1 MDSEIEQLKNEIE
14 EMKNENEQLKNEI
27 GQLEKENEKLRNR
40 YVPDEKNTQSTFVV
54 EIEED
59 SNNYIVKTKCLYD
72 GICHK
77 RDVEGKIYYVK
88 FLPCADVFN
97 RYTIERFYDLINKYD
112 GCIYPKC
119 HKYIIPKSSC
129 DHEELTK
136 DIEDIIEDTRSELNW
151 HSDDDWPICDSDDS
165 DDESDDSDKNVL
177 AYDEDEEDEEY
188 ADICWLD

>member
-1 MDSEIEQLKNEIE
+1 MESEIAQLKNAIEQLK
-14 EMKNENEQLKNEI
+14 
-27 GQLEKENEKLRNR
+27 KENEKLNVENEKLNVENEKLRSR
-40 YVPDEKNTQSTFVV
+40 YVPDEEDTQSTFVV

-72 GICHK
+72 GLCHK
-77 RDVEGKIYYVK
+77 RDVEGKVYYVK
-88 FLPCADVFN
+88 CLPCADVFN

-136 DIEDIIEDTRSELNW
+136 DIEEIIEDTQEELNW
-151 HSDDDWPICDSDDS
+151 HSDVDWQICEDDS
-165 DDESDDSDKNVL
+165 DEDDSDEDDSDEDDSDKT
-177 AYDEDEEDEEY
+177 D
-188 ADICWLD
+188 

>member
-1 MDSEIEQLKNEIE
+1 MNSEIEQLKKEIEQLKNEN
-14 EMKNENEQLKNEI
+14 MQLNDENYN
-27 GQLEKENEKLRNR
+27 LRKR
-40 YVPDEKNTQSTFVV
+40 YVPDEEDTQSTFVV

-59 SNNYIVKTKCLYD
+59 SDNYIVKTKCLYD
-72 GICHK
+72 GICRK
-77 RDVEGKIYYVK
+77 RNVEGKVYYVK
-88 FLPCADVFN
+88 CLPCADVFN

-136 DIEDIIEDTRSELNW
+136 DIEEIIEDTKEELNW
-151 HSDDDWPICDSDDS
+151 YSEGDWRISEDEDES

>member
-1 MDSEIEQLKNEIE
+1 MESEIEQLKNEIE
-14 EMKNENEQLKNEI
+14 QLKKENEQLK
-27 GQLEKENEKLRNR
+27 KENEQLGEENDNMRHR
-40 YVPDEKNTQSTFVV
+40 YVPDEEDTQSTFVV

-136 DIEDIIEDTRSELNW
+136 DIEEIIADTKEELNW
-151 HSDDDWPICDSDDS
+151 YSDVNWPICDSDDS
-165 DDESDDSDKNVL
+165 DDDDCNEC
-177 AYDEDEEDEEY
+177 DEDEDEDEDE
-188 ADICWLD
+188 DDGIVWMN

>member
-1 MDSEIEQLKNEIE
+1 MESEIAQLKKEIEQLK
-14 EMKNENEQLKNEI
+14 KENEQLKE
-27 GQLEKENEKLRNR
+27 ENEQLGEENDNMRHR
-40 YVPDEKNTQSTFVV
+40 CVPDEEDTQSTFVV

-129 DHEELTK
+129 DYEELTK
-136 DIEDIIEDTRSELNW
+136 DIKEIIADTQEELNW
-151 HSDDDWPICDSDDS
+151 YSDGDWPICDSDDS
-165 DDESDDSDKNVL
+165 DENENE
-177 AYDEDEEDEEY
+177 DEDED
-188 ADICWLD
+188 DGIVWMN

>member
-1 MDSEIEQLKNEIE
+1 MNSEIAQLKNAIEQLK
-14 EMKNENEQLKNEI
+14 KENEQLK
-27 GQLEKENEKLRNR
+27 KENEQLGKENDNMRNR
-40 YVPDEKNTQSTFVV
+40 YVPDEEDTQSTFVV

-136 DIEDIIEDTRSELNW
+136 DIEEIIADTQEELNW
-151 HSDDDWPICDSDDS
+151 YSDVDWQICDSDDS
-165 DDESDDSDKNVL
+165 DDSDDDDCNEC
-177 AYDEDEEDEEY
+177 DEDEDEDE
-188 ADICWLD
+188 DDGIVWMN